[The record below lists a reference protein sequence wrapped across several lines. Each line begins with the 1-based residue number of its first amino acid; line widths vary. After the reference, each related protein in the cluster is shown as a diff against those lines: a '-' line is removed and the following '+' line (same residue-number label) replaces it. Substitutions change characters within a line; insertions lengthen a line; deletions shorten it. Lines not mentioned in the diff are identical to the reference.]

1 MAEDIRLVIV
11 DDHQIVRS
19 GLRKLLALQ
28 EGIRVVGEYSSPA
41 EALARLPSVSP
52 DVVLMDVKMPGLDG
66 LAATRELRNRGLG
79 CRVIILTMFDE
90 YLTEALEA
98 GAVGF
103 LRKDV
108 SEQELADAIRRAA
121 RGEMA
126 VSASM
131 ENREAAPGE
140 KVGAGPQEDGAAS
153 GPPVQRVT
161 LRVVAP
167 GGVPQA
173 TRFFATLIEHLN
185 ATLIQSAGNW
195 DDGAHVR
202 IGLPEAI
209 PLPDLVTQ
217 VRKLP
222 HVVWVEKRSE
232 APEDPHGLF
241 RPLRRRPPHS
251 AKGEVTLLA
260 ILKEVE
266 TGVAGAREALPVQG
280 GPPPPARR

>member
-19 GLRKLLALQ
+19 GLRKLLAL
-28 EGIRVVGEYSSPA
+28 EDGIRVVGEYSSPA
-41 EALARLPSVSP
+41 EALARLPSLSP

-66 LAATRELRNRGLG
+66 LAATRELRKRGLP

-90 YLTEALEA
+90 YLTEAIEA

-108 SEQELADAIRRAA
+108 TEHELADAIRRAA
-121 RGEMA
+121 RGEM
-126 VSASM
+126 VVTNTLKS
-131 ENREAAPGE
+131 REAAPGE
-140 KVGAGPQEDGAAS
+140 KAEAEPEEDGAAS
-153 GPPVQRVT
+153 GPPVQQVT

-167 GGVPQA
+167 GGVPQT
-173 TRFFATLIEHLN
+173 TRFFAALIEHLN
-185 ATLIQSAGNW
+185 ATLLQSAGNW
-195 DDGAHVR
+195 DDGAHIR

-209 PLPDLVTQ
+209 PLPALVTQ

-222 HVVWVEKRSE
+222 QVVWVEERSE
-232 APEDPHGLF
+232 ALEDPHGLF
-241 RPLRRRPPHS
+241 RPLRRRPPHT

-260 ILKEVE
+260 ILKDLE
-266 TGVAGAREALPVQG
+266 TGAAEAQKALPVQG
-280 GPPPPARR
+280 GLPPPTGR